1 MEETPLYTFEAAK
14 SLLDSWLV
22 GSVIVGSLGFGLYFL
37 QGKLPVRKN
46 LKNVIG
52 LAAALFGM
60 VAVLSLGLKVFSMSR
75 LKSVKL
81 YRNSIE
87 TPYGTAQLRE
97 IKDFYIKKETHY
109 KPMQPNVIADSA
121 SYLFILER
129 NDKGHVLSEGDY
141 AIDSILGKM
150 NELMGY

>member
-1 MEETPLYTFEAAK
+1 METPLHTFEAAK
-14 SLLDSWLV
+14 NYLDSWLI
-22 GSVIVGSLGFGLYFL
+22 GSIIISLLGFGLYVF
-37 QGKLPVRKN
+37 QKKLPVREN
-46 LKNVIG
+46 LRGVLG
-52 LAAALFGM
+52 LAAALFGL
-60 VAVLSLGLKVFSMSR
+60 VALLSLGLKVVSMVR
-75 LKSVKL
+75 LKPVKL

-97 IKDFYIKKETHY
+97 IRDFYIKKETHY

-141 AIDSILGKM
+141 PIDSILAKM
-150 NELMGY
+150 NDVMGY

>member
-1 MEETPLYTFEAAK
+1 METPLYTFEAAK
-14 SLLDSWLV
+14 TYLDSWLI
-22 GSVIVGSLGFGLYFL
+22 GSIIVGILGFGMYFF
-37 QGKLPVRKN
+37 QEKIPVRQN
-46 LKNVIG
+46 LRKVVG
-52 LAAALFGM
+52 LAAALIGL
-60 VAVLSLGLKVFSMSR
+60 VAALALCLKLFSMAR
-75 LKSVKL
+75 LKPVKL

-141 AIDSILGKM
+141 AIDSILAKM
-150 NELMGY
+150 NDLMGY